1 MSHTN
6 TTISAMPSEYWIQ
19 AWEQAAAKDCRVGI
33 DAEEESYWVENAPAY
48 DERNPLAP
56 YTEPIMNTIYEY
68 LAPDDHLLEIG
79 PGTGGFTQLLA
90 PNVGEITLI
99 EPSKAMYKELCSSWP
114 TRIGSFPKAIISK
127 WEEAPE
133 HKADIV
139 FGANA
144 FYRIRDMKASL
155 LKMHETACRHVFL
168 IQSIGRPFAGPLQVK
183 ETEKERADALS
194 DILHELNISHSYERF
209 PIKRK
214 NGMIHDV
221 ALIHWRS
228 DQNRQK

>member
-1 MSHTN
+1 MNNQSY
-6 TTISAMPSEYWIQ
+6 AASEYWIQ
-19 AWEQAAAKDCRVGI
+19 AWEQAASEDSRVGS
-33 DAEEESYWVENAPAY
+33 DAEEENYWVENAPAY

-56 YTEPIMNTIYEY
+56 YTPPIMNTIYEY
-68 LAPDDHLLEIG
+68 LTPDDHLLEIG

-90 PNVGEITLI
+90 PYVGEITLI

-114 TRIGSFPKAIISK
+114 TGYGTLPKAIISK

-133 HKADIV
+133 VKADIV

-155 LKMHETACRHVFL
+155 LKMHETARRHVFL
-168 IQSIGRPFAGPLQVK
+168 IQSVGRPFAGPLRVK
-183 ETEKERADALS
+183 EKELVTEKDRAVVLS
-194 DILHELNISHSYERF
+194 DILHELNISHHYVTF
-209 PIKRK
+209 PTQRK

-221 ALIHWRS
+221 ALIHWSR
-228 DQNRQK
+228 